1 MFGSRRRLTR
11 LAGARLHRN
20 SGNSYRPGCESLETR
35 LVLHGSA
42 WSGAIPIPQ
51 AAVDPVAAGAQVLT
65 ISQTSIAQFKAL
77 QLKLDTLS
85 ARLQHQTHS
94 ARQATVNHVQTI
106 VQQFVKQEN
115 KRYKQ
120 VQAIAATVSGS
131 AMFTAVAQ
139 FEQGI
144 HLKLLTV
151 KSQVV
156 PAFRQLVN
164 ATFTPVSPA
173 SRPGGSDVAALS
185 RSVVNDSSAESV
197 TVDRA
202 VEQDASDDNPADEL
216 LGNVVPM
223 LGAMGLALLDIANA
237 PDTSCAFT
245 AARSLRVYNGLL
257 NAFQALF
264 NVLAPFASDPAVNAF
279 VNDYNNV
286 VMVYNAAIKQTSR
299 LISEVMITNHG

>member
-1 MFGSRRRLTR
+1 
-11 LAGARLHRN
+11 
-20 SGNSYRPGCESLETR
+20 
-35 LVLHGSA
+35 
-42 WSGAIPIPQ
+42 
-51 AAVDPVAAGAQVLT
+51 
-65 ISQTSIAQFKAL
+65 
-77 QLKLDTLS
+77 
-85 ARLQHQTHS
+85 
-94 ARQATVNHVQTI
+94 
-106 VQQFVKQEN
+106 
-115 KRYKQ
+115 
-120 VQAIAATVSGS
+120 
-131 AMFTAVAQ
+131 
-139 FEQGI
+139 
-144 HLKLLTV
+144 
-151 KSQVV
+151 
-156 PAFRQLVN
+156 
-164 ATFTPVSPA
+164 
-173 SRPGGSDVAALS
+173 
-185 RSVVNDSSAESV
+185 
-197 TVDRA
+197 VDRA

>member
-144 HLKLLTV
+144 HQRDFYP
-151 KSQVV
+151 SQSGQ
-156 PAFRQLVN
+156 PPRRFRC
-164 ATFTPVSPA
+164 
-173 SRPGGSDVAALS
+173 R
-185 RSVVNDSSAESV
+185 
-197 TVDRA
+197 RA
-202 VEQDASDDNPADEL
+202 VPIGCERFVSRICHC
-216 LGNVVPM
+216 GSRRRT
-223 LGAMGLALLDIANA
+223 G
-237 PDTSCAFT
+237 C
-245 AARSLRVYNGLL
+245 LR
-257 NAFQALF
+257 
-264 NVLAPFASDPAVNAF
+264 
-279 VNDYNNV
+279 
-286 VMVYNAAIKQTSR
+286 
-299 LISEVMITNHG
+299 